1 MGYAVG
7 RLAQTLGIPYVR
19 PIWEYA
25 VTNLIVDFKFGQG
38 LNRRSKWEDLNE
50 IFQNAV
56 KQGYQ
61 SQERAALTGPEVT
74 KGITVVRRIKEGQ
87 GSDSGRLEH
96 RGAGK
101 IPDDNLSAD
110 DDEISICERMP
121 DIWQYVN
128 TWDFGVSASREAVIQ
143 EEHLNNV
150 NALRNLETLN
160 ISDGRPPHQL
170 TPGERSSRQDIVQ
183 EESSGIGA
191 VRYASPLNSFRVHHS
206 INGQYAIRPKMV
218 DSLHIPPPRQLPPS
232 DQQGNVQTKEETLYE
247 YSWTG
252 M

>member
-1 MGYAVG
+1 M
-7 RLAQTLGIPYVR
+7 
-19 PIWEYA
+19 
-25 VTNLIVDFKFGQG
+25 TNLVIDFKFGQG
-38 LNRRSKWEDLNE
+38 LNRRSKWQDLNE
-50 IFQNAV
+50 IFQDAV

-61 SQERAALTGPEVT
+61 SQERATLTGPEVT
-74 KGITVVRRIKEGQ
+74 KGITVVRRIKEEQ
-87 GSDSGRLEH
+87 ASNSGRLEH
-96 RGAGK
+96 RCADK

-110 DDEISICERMP
+110 DDEISICEK
-121 DIWQYVN
+121 YAN
-128 TWDFGVSASREAVIQ
+128 TWDFGVSASGEAVIQ
-143 EEHLNNV
+143 EECLNNV

-191 VRYASPLNSFRVHHS
+191 VRYASPLNSFRVHNTIH
-206 INGQYAIRPKMV
+206 GQYATRPKLV
-218 DSLHIPPPRQLPPS
+218 DPLHIQPPRQLPPS
-232 DQQGNVQTKEETLYE
+232 DQQGNGQTKRRETLYE